1 MNQKIQILKWMGART
16 KPYIRSL
23 ILLILMGCILSFV
36 KVYMAYVS
44 KDLIDS
50 ALLRNLTEVIKT
62 GSLFGAALLLQVI
75 FKWIST
81 DLSVRT
87 KENMSGNLRE
97 KIYRHLTGA
106 SWNEYTKYHTGDIH
120 MRVMGDTQITVSGI
134 IDGIIQGIT
143 QLTGMAAAFVVLL
156 QLNRNIALFTLLC
169 GPLSLVF
176 IGIFGSRYMSIHED
190 TQEAD
195 GKYRAYLQE
204 CLSHMLIVKTFG
216 KERDSAEKLRQM
228 QAEKKRF
235 AIKRT
240 FSTTVINTVTMIGIG
255 ISFLFIFV
263 WGMTSVFSKN
273 ISVGTFTAYIQLIA
287 QMLIPFL
294 DLALIGTTFLSAAGS
309 SKRLM
314 ELERLHTEDMDVKP
328 GVKDFDELII
338 DNLNFSYEADKPVL
352 HDVSFSIKAG
362 EIIGLIGASGQ
373 GKTTLINLIM
383 QLLKPEKG
391 SILIKKENTIY
402 NMEQF
407 SIRDL
412 ITYVPQGNTLF
423 SGTIEE
429 NLAMGRKDAE
439 EKEKEEALEEACAWG
454 FVKELKEGWNTVIG
468 EYGIGLSEGQAQR
481 ISIARAFLRE
491 APLMIL
497 DEATS
502 ALDMDTEKAILRNIR
517 EMKGKRT
524 GIIITHRLSA
534 LRYCDRVFTL
544 EKGTLKERE
553 PAKILSELNESIGF
567 VSFYPSSEALA
578 R

>member
-1 MNQKIQILKWMGART
+1 MNQKIQILKWMGAKT
-16 KPYIRSL
+16 KPYIRSVVF
-23 ILLILMGCILSFV
+23 LILMGGILSFV

-50 ALLRNLTEVIKT
+50 ALIRNTKAVLKT
-62 GSLFGAALLLQVI
+62 GSIFSAALLLQVV

-87 KENMSGNLRE
+87 KENMAGSLRE
-97 KIYRHLTGA
+97 KLYRHLTGA
-106 SWNEYTKYHTGDIH
+106 SWNEYTKYHTGDIQ
-120 MRVMGDTQITVSGI
+120 MRVMGDTQITVGGI
-134 IDGIIQGIT
+134 IDGITQGMTHI
-143 QLTGMAAAFVVLL
+143 TGMAAAFVVLL
-156 QLNRNIALFTLLC
+156 QFNRNIALITLLC
-169 GPLSLVF
+169 GPLSLIF
-176 IGIFGSRYMSIHED
+176 IAFFGSRYMSVHED

-195 GKYRAYLQE
+195 GRYRAYLQE

-216 KERDSAEKLRQM
+216 KEQDSAEKLRQM
-228 QAEKKRF
+228 QREKKKF

-255 ISFLFIFV
+255 ISFLLIFV

-273 ISVGTFTAYIQLIA
+273 ITVGTFTAYIQLIA

-294 DLALIGTTFLSAAGS
+294 DLALIGTGFLSAAGS
-309 SKRLM
+309 SRRLM
-314 ELERLHTEDMDVKP
+314 ELERLHTERTDSKP

-338 DNLNFSYEADKPVL
+338 DNLNFSYEAGKPVL
-352 HDVSFSIKAG
+352 NDISIAVKAG
-362 EIIGLIGASGQ
+362 ETIGLIGASGQ

-383 QLLKPEKG
+383 QLLNPEKG

-402 NMEQF
+402 NLEQF

-429 NLAMGRKDAE
+429 NLVMGRKEAE
-439 EKEKEEALEEACAWG
+439 DKEKEEALKEACAWG
-454 FVKELKEGWNTVIG
+454 FVEDLKDGWNTVIG

-481 ISIARAFLRE
+481 IAIARAFLRE
-491 APLMIL
+491 APLLIL

-517 EMKGKRT
+517 EKTEKRT
-524 GIIITHRLSA
+524 SIIITHRLSA
-534 LRYCDRVFTL
+534 LRYCDRVFSL
-544 EKGTLKERE
+544 EKGRLRERE
-553 PAKILSELNESIGF
+553 PAKILAELNENIGF
-567 VSFYPSSEALA
+567 ASFYSTSEALA